1 MVKQPKPTKHSH
13 VVFNQLCKLIPV
25 GMVRNLASEY
35 GVDKKCRTFSAWSHV
50 VSLLYAQLTH
60 SIGLNDVCD
69 ALRHHSSKLF
79 AIRGATP
86 PSRNGLSHANKT
98 SEADMMEALFWK
110 MLTHLQSQFPHFGP
124 SGSYGK
130 LPYVDT
136 VSDVELLRRFKVLYP
151 KPTKYQVASFAE
163 IERLLRTGGDEAS
176 EVRRKLLVRMGDL
189 SEFMKTV
196 KNPSQFG
203 IIVIISAT
211 ARCGP
216 TVSSRC

>member
-1 MVKQPKPTKHSH
+1 VKQPKPTKHSH

-60 SIGLNDVCD
+60 SIGLKDVCD

-98 SEADMMEALFWK
+98 READMMEALFWK
-110 MLTHLQSQFPHFGP
+110 MLTHLQS
-124 SGSYGK
+124 
-130 LPYVDT
+130 
-136 VSDVELLRRFKVLYP
+136 
-151 KPTKYQVASFAE
+151 KPVTIDPLDIYA
-163 IERLLRTGGDEAS
+163 
-176 EVRRKLLVRMGDL
+176 
-189 SEFMKTV
+189 
-196 KNPSQFG
+196 
-203 IIVIISAT
+203 
-211 ARCGP
+211 
-216 TVSSRC
+216 

>member
-1 MVKQPKPTKHSH
+1 
-13 VVFNQLCKLIPV
+13 
-25 GMVRNLASEY
+25 
-35 GVDKKCRTFSAWSHV
+35 
-50 VSLLYAQLTH
+50 
-60 SIGLNDVCD
+60 
-69 ALRHHSSKLF
+69 
-79 AIRGATP
+79 
-86 PSRNGLSHANKT
+86 
-98 SEADMMEALFWK
+98 
-110 MLTHLQSQFPHFGP
+110 
-124 SGSYGK
+124 
-130 LPYVDT
+130 
-136 VSDVELLRRFKVLYP
+136 YP